1 MANRFKKPARRTEI
15 NGVAVCATSV
25 PWFYVRTGIAAEAAG
40 DHAALLDL
48 MASAV
53 EACVTYADG
62 TPVDPNEIDCATI
75 AELFAFASGKAGDAN
90 FTPPASSASPAPLA
104 EAIPN
109 QPPPS

>member
-1 MANRFKKPARRTEI
+1 MANRFNRPARHTEI
-15 NGVAVCATSV
+15 KGASVCALPV
-25 PWFYVRTGIAAEAAG
+25 PFRYVRDGIAAEAAG
-40 DHAALLDL
+40 DHAALLAI
-48 MASAV
+48 MAQV
-53 EACVTYADG
+53 VGECVRYSDG

>member
-1 MANRFKKPARRTEI
+1 MANRFDRPARHTEI
-15 NGVAVCATSV
+15 KGVLVCAIAV
-25 PWFYVRTGIAAEAAG
+25 PWRYVRDGIAAEAAG
-40 DHAALLDL
+40 DHSTLLGI
-48 MASAV
+48 MAEV
-53 EACVTYADG
+53 VRDCVRYSDG
-62 TPVDPNEIDCATI
+62 TPVDPDEIDCATI

>member
-1 MANRFKKPARRTEI
+1 MANRFDRPARHTEI
-15 NGVAVCATSV
+15 KGAAVCAMPV
-25 PWFYVRTGIAAEAAG
+25 AWRHIREAIAAEAAG
-40 DHAALLDL
+40 DHAALLTV
-48 MASAV
+48 MAEAV
-53 EACVTYADG
+53 EDSVRYSDG

-109 QPPPS
+109 PTPPV